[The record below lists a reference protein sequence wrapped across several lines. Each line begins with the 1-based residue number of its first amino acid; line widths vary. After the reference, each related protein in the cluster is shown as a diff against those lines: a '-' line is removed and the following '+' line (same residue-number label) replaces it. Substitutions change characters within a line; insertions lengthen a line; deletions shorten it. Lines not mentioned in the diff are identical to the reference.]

1 MASILTNEK
10 VLKVIYFLLKHKS
23 LFKKAAIASSALA
36 SLRLIYWY
44 VEINIVFY
52 EFWSFL
58 CLI

>member
-52 EFWSFL
+52 EF
-58 CLI
+58 